1 MGSWS
6 KTCGLSNLHIT
17 AGTPVYVFVL
27 EKNDSYDHCYSTGLF
42 SPLLLPFES
51 EYNDYGGGEN
61 SSGIALSIIMGGI
74 KRDLVEMPLGENTY
88 HDIEVTKEKF
98 DVDLFFEA
106 VHEDR
111 LSIKGRFS
119 AEPTPIYFT
128 MMRKDVVDA
137 ILENRKME
145 EYVGGGKGTFAK
157 WGDEK
162 NYIRYKF
169 VDIVADIRPMI
180 AAARAKVEEAKKDN
194 EHLANYML
202 FDGISAIFDYDSPH
216 ISARWMRYDNYRYSR
231 IVDMKTVFRK
241 AFESGTDEAMET
253 LALVMEQH
261 LKALYIDGF
270 MSAARK
276 TWIPGGHEGSQ
287 SYSGAALRMLATA
300 TLEVLDKEKAEWL
313 ADMGEDESEY
323 VED

>member
-1 MGSWS
+1 MGCWN